1 MTFEALLTIPSH
13 PAKLTEIHR
22 WLVEPAQRANLSPE
36 DIADVQLAVIE
47 ACANIIEH
55 AYGGRFDQPIALAAQ
70 ASDGELKLTI
80 RDGGEPFD
88 LTAYQTPSLD
98 DNGEIG
104 YGIYLMQQI
113 MDQVQFDRSVT
124 GETVLTMVKQRPT
137 KAPVA
142 QKAPRKTKV
151 LA

>member
-36 DIADVQLAVIE
+36 DIADVQMAVIE

-88 LTAYQTPSLD
+88 FDSYQNPSF
-98 DNGEIG
+98 DNVGECG
-104 YGIYLMQQI
+104 YGIYLMQRT
-113 MDQVQFDRSVT
+113 MDKVEFDRSIT
-124 GETVLTMVKQRPT
+124 GETILTMVKQRAAAT
-137 KAPVA
+137 APVA
-142 QKAPRKTKV
+142 KAPRKSKV